1 MRFWNR
7 GPTAAALLFLAPLAV
22 HALAVAPPA
31 VRAQDSFQ
39 EKPDPDRGLPLEP
52 ARWAR
57 FTTSEGTW
65 ISLDVSPDGST
76 IAFDLLG
83 DLYTVPIEGGQATR
97 LTSGLPHDMQ
107 PRFSPDGERLVF
119 VSDRSGDNNVWI
131 MPAAGGEPTQLS
143 KGIGSRFLSPE
154 WMPDGKYVVV
164 SRALSGFG
172 LEKLWLYHVD
182 GGTGLQMV
190 GGPSPVP
197 GQPISFAS
205 FRQRLMGPAVSPDG
219 RYVWHAQRS
228 GTWEYNAIFPQ
239 YQLWVYDRES
249 GTRTLMSN
257 RYGSAFR
264 PALSPD
270 GRLLAYGTR
279 DDADTGI
286 RLRELASGEER
297 WLAYPVQRDDQES
310 TANMDVLPGYSFT
323 PDSEALVVSYGGRIW
338 RVPADGSEPTEI
350 PFTADVEVAIGPE
363 VEFEYP
369 IEDTPVFTVKQIRDP
384 RVSPD
389 GSQVA
394 FTALDRLYVAELT
407 NGSGA
412 PDDPADDPAPS
423 TADPRRLTN
432 DEVGEFQPVWSPDG
446 RWVAYVTWDDDAGE
460 GHVRR
465 VAAEGGSATTL
476 TTAPAYYQQL
486 AWSPDGERIVAVR
499 ASRRHL
505 QEAVDPFI
513 GGLDSEFV
521 WLPADGGD
529 ATVIGPTA
537 GRRLPHFTDDPER
550 VYYYGFAE
558 ADPVPGSPGPG
569 VRTLALGSAR
579 WDDTDRKVHLRV
591 LSRVDRDAGSVA
603 PGYAYSENSDLV
615 MPQQFADDDE
625 PREFVIRRSAG
636 IVQMAPEGDQALAYI
651 GRDVYAVT
659 VPDLGATLPVVDVF
673 KPDSAAVP
681 VRKLNELGGEFPAW
695 GAGGRWATW
704 SLGNALFIYDLEEAA
719 GDLEYEPTEQWVD
732 VLAERD
738 IPRGTVVLRGA
749 RVITMDGDE
758 VVENADVVVEDNR
771 IASVSAGAGAVPE
784 GATVIDVAGKTIVP
798 GFVDTHAHMWNLWGL
813 HWARPWLYQANLAY
827 GVTTTRDPQTATT
840 DVLSYEDMVRAGK
853 MVGPRV
859 YHTGPGVF
867 SGDAVRSYEH
877 AVDVL
882 RKYSDY
888 YDTKTFKMYMSG
900 NRRQRQWLIM
910 AARELEL
917 MPTTEGGLDYRLNMT
932 HAMDGYPG
940 IEHSMP
946 IVPAYDDVVRLFAA
960 SGTVNSPTLLVSYGG
975 PWAENYF
982 YTSED
987 VFGDEKLTHFT
998 PKRELDM
1005 KARRLQ
1011 TTGPGRGGW
1020 FMDEEYAFRK
1030 HSGWLVELV
1039 EGGGKTGVGSH
1050 GQLQGLG
1057 YHWELWALQSGGM
1070 DEHVALRAA
1079 TIMGAEA
1086 IGLGRDL
1093 GSVEPG
1099 KLADL
1104 VILDA
1109 NPLDDIRNTNTVDKV
1124 MMNGRLYDGDTLD
1137 ELWPRQRAAPPEPW
1151 RNTAPNVRAG
1161 IRQAEAEAGDANPG
1175 AQEAGNPGEGR

>member
-1 MRFWNR
+1 MRFSNR
-7 GPTAAALLFLAPLAV
+7 ALCTVAMLFLVPSAAG
-22 HALAVAPPA
+22 
-31 VRAQDSFQ
+31 AQE

-57 FTTSEGTW
+57 FTATEGTW

-83 DLYTVPIEGGQATR
+83 DLYTMPVEGGQATR

-119 VSDRSGDNNVWI
+119 VSDRSGDNNLWL
-131 MPAAGGEPTQLS
+131 MPAAGGEPTQMT

-164 SRALSGFG
+164 SRALRG

-182 GGTGLQMV
+182 GGTGLEMV
-190 GGPSPVP
+190 GGPAVGQGPVA
-197 GQPISFAS
+197 FAT
-205 FRQRLMGPAVSPDG
+205 FIQRLMGPAVSPDG

-228 GTWEYNAIFPQ
+228 STWEYNAIFPQ
-239 YQLWVYDRES
+239 YQIWVYDRES
-249 GTRTLMSN
+249 GTRTPMTN

-264 PALSPD
+264 PAVSPD
-270 GRLLAYGTR
+270 GTLLAYGSR

-323 PDSEALVVSYGGRIW
+323 PDSDALIASYGGRIW
-338 RVPADGSEPTEI
+338 RVPVDGSEATEI
-350 PFTADVEVAIGPE
+350 PFTADAEIAIGPE

-369 IEDTPVFTVKQIRDP
+369 IEDTPTFIVKQIRDP
-384 RVSPD
+384 RSSPD

-394 FTALDRLYVAELT
+394 FTALDRLYVADT
-407 NGSGA
+407 
-412 PDDPADDPAPS
+412 PADGEPS
-423 TADPRRLTN
+423 ADPRRLTE

-465 VAAEGGSATTL
+465 VSAEGGGSATTL

-505 QEAVDPFI
+505 QEAIDPFI
-513 GGLDSEFV
+513 GGLNSEFV
-521 WLPADGGD
+521 WIPADGGD

-537 GRRLPHFTDDPER
+537 GRRLPHFTADPDR
-550 VYYYGFAE
+550 IYYYGFGE
-558 ADPVPGSPGPG
+558 GDPVPGAPGPG
-569 VRTLALGSAR
+569 QRTLALSSAR
-579 WDDTDRKVHLRV
+579 WDDTDRKLHIQIQ
-591 LSRVDRDAGSVA
+591 SRFDQDAGSVA
-603 PGYAYSENSDLV
+603 PGYSFSETSDLV
-615 MPQQFADDDE
+615 MPQQLEEDE

-651 GRDVYAVT
+651 GRDVYTVT
-659 VPDLGATLPVVDVF
+659 VPDMGATLPVVDVF

-681 VRKLNELGGEFPAW
+681 VRKLNDLGGEFPAW
-695 GAGGRWATW
+695 GAGARTVTW
-704 SLGNALFIYDLEEAA
+704 SLGNALFTYDLEAAA
-719 GDLEYEPTEQWVD
+719 GDMEYEPSEQRID
-732 VLAERD
+732 VMADRD
-738 IPRGTVVLRGA
+738 RPQGTVVLRGA

-758 VVENADVVVEDNR
+758 VVQNADVVVENNR
-771 IASVSAGAGAVPE
+771 IASVSAGAGDVPE

-813 HWARPWLYQANLAY
+813 HWAQPWIYQANLAY

-867 SGDAVRSYEH
+867 SGDFVRSYEH
-877 AVDVL
+877 ALEVL

-910 AARELEL
+910 AARELGL

-946 IVPAYDDVVRLFAA
+946 IVPAYDDVVQLFAT

-998 PKRELDM
+998 PKRELDT

-1030 HSGWLVELV
+1030 HSGWLAQLV

-1070 DEHVALRAA
+1070 DEHDALRAA

-1086 IGLGRDL
+1086 IGLGGDL
-1093 GSVEPG
+1093 GSVEAG

-1137 ELWPRQRAAPPEPW
+1137 ELWPRQRPAPTAPW
-1151 RNTAPNVRAG
+1151 RTTAPDVNAG
-1161 IRQAEAEAGDANPG
+1161 IRQAGDPEAGDS
-1175 AQEAGNPGEGR
+1175 EAGNPGEGR